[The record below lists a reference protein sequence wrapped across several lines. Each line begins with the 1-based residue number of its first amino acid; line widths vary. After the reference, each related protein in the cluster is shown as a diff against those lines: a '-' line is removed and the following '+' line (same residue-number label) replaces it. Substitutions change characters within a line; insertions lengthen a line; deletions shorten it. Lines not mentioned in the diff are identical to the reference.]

1 MNFSIRFLLISAGC
15 AACFFLGP
23 IGPALRADT
32 PPLLHDAVGNWLA
45 GKEDWAFTQR
55 TRALADDGQV
65 KEERLERYD
74 PSLPDNQRWHLLEV
88 DGKPPTEAQRKAIE
102 VRKNQ
107 RPRKHANK
115 PPEDFL
121 DFAHAVPLRETP
133 QTVTYAVTVRP
144 EAARLVQTEKL
155 IILVTVGRE
164 SHAVEGISSSLSE
177 PMRVA
182 LGLARITDIDL
193 DMHFEPEAGGR
204 SGGAEPDP
212 SGSARVSLSKLGDR
226 MEYEW
231 TAFKRVTPY
240 STAKK

>member
-1 MNFSIRFLLISAGC
+1 MTSPIRCLLVFAGL
-15 AACFFLGP
+15 AAIAFGP
-23 IGPALRADT
+23 TGPALRADT

-55 TRALADDGQV
+55 VRALVNDGRV

-88 DGKPPTEAQRKAIE
+88 DGKPPTEAQRKALE

-121 DFAHAVPLRETP
+121 DFPHAVALHETP
-133 QTVTYAVTVRP
+133 EAVTYAVAVRP

-155 IILVTVGRE
+155 ILLVTIGRE
-164 SHAVEGISSSLSE
+164 SHAVERITASLSE

-193 DMHFEPEAGGR
+193 DMHFEPEPDGHNDGN
-204 SGGAEPDP
+204 EPDP
-212 SGSARVSLSKLGDR
+212 SGGARVSLSKFGDR

-240 STAKK
+240 PMEKK

>member
-1 MNFSIRFLLISAGC
+1 M
-15 AACFFLGP
+15 
-23 IGPALRADT
+23 PALRADT

-45 GKEDWAFTQR
+45 GKEDWALTQR
-55 TRALADDGQV
+55 TRVLADDGSV

-121 DFAHAVPLRETP
+121 DFTHAVPLHETP
-133 QTVTYAVTVRP
+133 QAVTYAVTVRP

-164 SHAVEGISSSLSE
+164 SHSIERITASLSE

-182 LGLARITDIDL
+182 LGLAKITDVDL
-193 DMHFEPEAGGR
+193 DMHFEPEPAGHPGA
-204 SGGAEPDP
+204 AEPDP
-212 SGSARVSLSKLGDR
+212 SGTARISLSKFGDR

-240 STAKK
+240 AAAKR